1 MTDTRLKNIRRSGVV
16 WRWCGQS
23 TELNESKPTSN
34 FPNIMRAANDDDD
47 GDSDIGCD
55 DGDEADTFRIAY
67 SRIAY
72 W

>member
-1 MTDTRLKNIRRSGVV
+1 MIRRSGVA

-47 GDSDIGCD
+47 DGDSDIECD
-55 DGDEADTFRIAY
+55 DGDEADCVDPRYQNHFN
-67 SRIAY
+67 
-72 W
+72 